1 MSSNLH
7 LFLFLFT
14 GLAPPTDR
22 EPPNVTPDDKC
33 WLRPFWVEVQM
44 SSGGNWMVDETGGD
58 GGRNGTG
65 GDGGNADRRAVNF
78 NLPFYEQQSIT
89 CGSEFEAFEARGV

>member
-1 MSSNLH
+1 MGME
-7 LFLFLFT
+7 T
-14 GLAPPTDR
+14 VVVGARGLAPPTDR

-58 GGRNGTG
+58 GG
-65 GDGGNADRRAVNF
+65 NADRRAVEF
-78 NLPFYEQQSIT
+78 NLPSYEQQSIT
-89 CGSEFEAFEARGV
+89 